1 MNIYSLIKKDHDEAR
16 EIMDEIMAA
25 KDNPDECEQLIEE
38 LKLAILSHA
47 KSEEKV
53 FYSALKETG
62 EKELA
67 EEVPHF
73 IKEHKEVEQLFDEI
87 CEMEATDPLW
97 WERFGE
103 IRMGLLHH
111 MEEEEQEVFREA
123 KQEIESREAKE
134 LGMEMEELEE
144 KVKQRLIKE
153 AA

>member
-16 EIMDEIMAA
+16 EIMEEIMAA

-38 LKLAILSHA
+38 LKVAILAHA
-47 KSEEKV
+47 KSEEKI

-62 EKELA
+62 EEELV

-73 IKEHKEVEQLFDEI
+73 IKEHKEVEQMFEEI
-87 CEMEATDPLW
+87 GELEATDPLW
-97 WERFGE
+97 WERFGA
-103 IRMGLLHH
+103 IRQALMHH
-111 MEEEEQEVFREA
+111 MEEEEQDVFKEA
-123 KQEIESREAKE
+123 KQEIKAEEAKE

-144 KVKQRLIKE
+144 KVKQRLMKE